1 MRTVGVVVGLLM
13 SSAAMAANIPLSG
26 VYASDVRDCGNSG
39 PLYGIVLASDALEQS
54 EMYCPRRE
62 WHAVGTSYRSLCA
75 QEGSKP
81 YTLTFSLTPQPNGSL
96 LYAEKGYSVALRRC
110 E

>member
-39 PLYGIVLASDALEQS
+39 PLYTASCS
-54 EMYCPRRE
+54 RR
-62 WHAVGTSYRSLCA
+62 TR
-75 QEGSKP
+75 
-81 YTLTFSLTPQPNGSL
+81 
-96 LYAEKGYSVALRRC
+96 
-110 E
+110 